1 VEELLQQILAKL
13 EDLSQGQQAQNQRLQ
28 RLEEGQEGL
37 RTDVGSLRQGQKT
50 LHADVSS
57 FQEGQEALR
66 TDVGSLRQGQES
78 LQNRLVALEV
88 RLENEVFEKI
98 RALFDA
104 RQVHLDYFESIRDA
118 LTRVEEN
125 IDHLIRRE
133 RQQDIRLD
141 EHDREIRLLRLR
153 K

>member
-1 VEELLQQILAKL
+1 M
-13 EDLSQGQQAQNQRLQ
+13 S
-28 RLEEGQEGL
+28 
-37 RTDVGSLRQGQKT
+37 T
-50 LHADVSS
+50 
-57 FQEGQEALR
+57 
-66 TDVGSLRQGQES
+66 
-78 LQNRLVALEV
+78 LEV

-98 RALFDA
+98 RALFDT
-104 RQVHLDYFESIRDA
+104 RQVHPDYFESIRDA

>member
-1 VEELLQQILAKL
+1 MEELLQQILAKL

-28 RLEEGQEGL
+28 RLEEGQE
-37 RTDVGSLRQGQKT
+37 
-50 LHADVSS
+50 
-57 FQEGQEALR
+57 ALR
-66 TDVGSLRQGQES
+66 TDVGSLRQGQEA

>member
-1 VEELLQQILAKL
+1 MEELLQQILAKL

>member
-1 VEELLQQILAKL
+1 VEELLRQILAKL

-28 RLEEGQEGL
+28 RLEEGQEAL
-37 RTDVGSLRQGQKT
+37 RTGVGSLRQGQES
-50 LHADVSS
+50 LRADVGNL
-57 FQEGQEALR
+57 QQGQEALR
-66 TDVGSLRQGQES
+66 TDVGSLRQGQEN
-78 LQNRLVALEV
+78 LQNRLVTLEV
-88 RLENEVFEKI
+88 RLESEVFEKI
-98 RALFDA
+98 GALFDA